1 MDTAEQPDAAIPS
14 TSGICPTSSSSSSAS
29 GRKRKLS
36 SDECTNE
43 QPNMKILSVELS
55 DIELQVSLMDLSDE
69 ILMEIFL
76 NLDSDSLIALS
87 ECCLRLNSVIK
98 DKKLWAK
105 ADFSSSQL
113 GAQELLRKIHHLQ
126 VETKSLKIRGLTS
139 VYPLDKWKTPTLTA
153 NMLAQINKRCPGLEH
168 FEIIEGYMDTNNMA
182 IISFPQSIKTL
193 VFRKCEADR
202 SMASEI
208 RMGFLSK
215 IDRTLQKLEELTI
228 EYCSWF
234 DTHDFMALSK
244 VPHLR
249 YLSLKGCANMKDSV
263 PYASIATRFGFK
275 KLETLDLRDTPIS
288 DSDVS
293 CFNIV
298 QSLKELLLE
307 CPEYLRT
314 ERGLNEYNEAERQRV
329 EQLRRIA
336 NQDIINPL
344 ARRQEPG
351 QAGPAGAGEGAAAA
365 NQQEN
370 GAAQQGD
377 GDNAAEPAPPPR
389 PPRPHFLGEGRNVF
403 RFVNRHFFPNLHE
416 NPGENIIRIINR
428 AEMDPPAAAANQPE
442 PQANGQ
448 PANQDQDQQP
458 QRPAAPPLAP
468 LPPLPADNN
477 NQEIR
482 QRHVRI
488 VYNNRRNIIRIINHL
503 ERNNN
508 VEDNNNDQQQQQNGA
523 GGAQQP
529 QGVLPP
535 PVEAAY
541 QQIFEA
547 GNRDRVENG
556 PVAGPAA
563 AAQEHEQQPAAA
575 PLVNGVAAEN
585 NENGAAEAA
594 LVNGAA
600 AEQAPAAAAN
610 DGAVAGP
617 APAAPDAPEPPVP
630 QEDMNVRVILHG
642 AIQNNHP
649 RIMPHVIIVRGVE
662 NNNPVAEVA
671 DQNQARPAN
680 AFYQYLNLGPGAPG
694 PNYVSLVSDRGIC
707 AYGVS
712 RHELGGAAFIR
723 EYFRPN
729 LTSLERLLVRNY
741 KLVTDTSLD
750 HLESAAPNLKLL
762 DVTGT
767 SVTAEGVRNFKLAR
781 PNCTILSDFE

>member
-1 MDTAEQPDAAIPS
+1 MESAEPDAPQASTSAATMAPS
-14 TSGICPTSSSSSSAS
+14 TSSG

-36 SDECTNE
+36 ADECTSE

-76 NLDSDSLIALS
+76 NLDSNSLVALS
-87 ECCLRLNSVIK
+87 ECCLRLNNLVK
-98 DKKLWAK
+98 DKKLWVS
-105 ADFSSSQL
+105 ADFSSSRL
-113 GAQELLRKIHHLQ
+113 GTQELQRKIKHLQ
-126 VETKSLKIRGLTS
+126 AETRSLKIRGLTS
-139 VYPLDKWKTPTLTA
+139 LYPLDKWKTPTLTA
-153 NMLAQINKRCPGLEH
+153 NLLMWINKYCPQLEH
-168 FEIIEGYMDTNNMA
+168 FEINEGYFDTNNMA
-182 IISFPQSIKTL
+182 IISFPPSIRTL

-249 YLSLKGCANMKDSV
+249 YLSLRGCANMKDSV

-275 KLETLDLRDTPIS
+275 KLQVLDLRDTPIS

-336 NQDIINPL
+336 NQDIINI
-344 ARRQEPG
+344 RYQPG
-351 QAGPAGAGEGAAAA
+351 PDVAA
-365 NQQEN
+365 NQQDN
-370 GAAQQGD
+370 AQQAEE
-377 GDNAAEPAPPPR
+377 NVAEPVPPPR

-403 RFVNRHFFPNLHE
+403 RFVNRHFFPNLYE
-416 NPGENIIRIINR
+416 NAGENLIRFINR
-428 AEMDPPAAAANQPE
+428 AELDPAAAGGNQPDQQQPQPNNNNEAPAAAAPPAGNEE
-442 PQANGQ
+442 PA
-448 PANQDQDQQP
+448 
-458 QRPAAPPLAP
+458 RPPPPVAP
-468 LPPLPADNN
+468 LPPVPENP
-477 NQEIR
+477 EIR

-488 VYNNRRNIIRIINHL
+488 VYNRHNIIRIVNHP

-508 VEDNNNDQQQQQNGA
+508 VENNNNEQQQQN
-523 GGAQQP
+523 QQP
-529 QGVLPP
+529 IGRL
-535 PVEAAY
+535 PVEVAY

-556 PVAGPAA
+556 PVAVAA
-563 AAQEHEQQPAAA
+563 AAPQAEGPAQAEPRPVVAPAAVIVA
-575 PLVNGVAAEN
+575 NGPVPEAEDN
-585 NENGAAEAA
+585 ANGNENQ
-594 LVNGAA
+594 NG
-600 AEQAPAAAAN
+600 ENGERLAPAAAAPE
-610 DGAVAGP
+610 AR
-617 APAAPDAPEPPVP
+617 EPPPLQP
-630 QEDMNVRVILHG
+630 QEDVNVRVILHG
-642 AIQNNHP
+642 AIQNNQP
-649 RIMPHVIIVRGVE
+649 RMMPHVIIVRGE
-662 NNNPVAEVA
+662 NN
-671 DQNQARPAN
+671 PAGG
-680 AFYQYLNLGPGAPG
+680 AGPGAPG
-694 PNYVSLVSDRGIC
+694 PNYVSLVSDRGVC

-712 RHELGGAAFIR
+712 RHELAGAAFIR

-729 LTSLERLLVRNY
+729 NTSLERLFVRNY

-750 HLESAAPNLKLL
+750 HLESAAPHLKLL

-767 SVTAEGVRNFKLAR
+767 SVTAQGVRRFHLAR

>member
-1 MDTAEQPDAAIPS
+1 MDTEQPDAAIPS
-14 TSGICPTSSSSSSAS
+14 TSGTSSSAAAAS

-36 SDECTNE
+36 SDECTGE

-76 NLDSDSLIALS
+76 NLDSDSLISLS

-105 ADFSSSQL
+105 ADFSASQL

-126 VETKSLKIRGLTS
+126 VETKSLKIRGMTS

-314 ERGLNEYNEAERQRV
+314 ERGLSEYNEAERQRV

-344 ARRQEPG
+344 ARRQDAA
-351 QAGPAGAGEGAAAA
+351 AGPAAAGGEGGA

-370 GAAQQGD
+370 GGAQQD
-377 GDNAAEPAPPPR
+377 GENAAEPAPPPR

-428 AEMDPPAAAANQPE
+428 AEMDPPAANQPDQQQP
-442 PQANGQ
+442 PQANGNGPQANGEDQ
-448 PANQDQDQQP
+448 PQQP
-458 QRPAAPPLAP
+458 QRPAAPLAP
-468 LPPLPADNN
+468 LPPLPDNN

-508 VEDNNNDQQQQQNGA
+508 VEDNNNDQQPQANGGA
-523 GGAQQP
+523 GQQP

-556 PVAGPAA
+556 PVAGPAPP
-563 AAQEHEQQPAAA
+563 AQDQEQQQQQAA
-575 PLVNGVAAEN
+575 PPMVNGVGGGEN
-585 NENGAAEAA
+585 NENGNGDVAA
-594 LVNGAA
+594 NG
-600 AEQAPAAAAN
+600 ERAPAAAAVNAN

-617 APAAPDAPEPPVP
+617 APAAPDAPEPVP

>member
-1 MDTAEQPDAAIPS
+1 
-14 TSGICPTSSSSSSAS
+14 
-29 GRKRKLS
+29 
-36 SDECTNE
+36 
-43 QPNMKILSVELS
+43 MKILSVELS
-55 DIELQVSLMDLSDE
+55 DIELQVSLLDLSDE
-69 ILMEIFL
+69 MLMLIFL
-76 NLDSDSLIALS
+76 NLDSNSLISLS
-87 ECCLRLNSVIK
+87 ESCPRLNNLIK
-98 DKKLWAK
+98 DKKLWAT
-105 ADFSSSQL
+105 ADFSASQL
-113 GAQELLRKIHHLQ
+113 GAQELLRKIQHLQ
-126 VETKSLKIRGLTS
+126 TETKSLKIRGLTS

-153 NMLAQINKRCPGLEH
+153 NILAQINKRCPQLEH

-275 KLETLDLRDTPIS
+275 KLEILDLRDTPIS

-344 ARRQEPG
+344 GRRQDQ
-351 QAGPAGAGEGAAAA
+351 QAGAVADGAA
-365 NQQEN
+365 NQQDN
-370 GAAQQGD
+370 AAQQER
-377 GDNAAEPAPPPR
+377 DNAAVAAPPAPPPR

-428 AEMDPPAAAANQPE
+428 AEMDPPANQPE
-442 PQANGQ
+442 QPQANGVAQ
-448 PANQDQDQQP
+448 AQVNDEQQQP
-458 QRPAAPPLAP
+458 PRPAAPLAP
-468 LPPLPADNN
+468 LPPLPENP
-477 NQEIR
+477 EIR

-508 VEDNNNDQQQQQNGA
+508 VEDNNNDHQQNQQQ
-523 GGAQQP
+523 

-563 AAQEHEQQPAAA
+563 PEEGAQPQEEQMVIPVANGEAAA
-575 PLVNGVAAEN
+575 VAAAAEAEN
-585 NENGAAEAA
+585 NENA
-594 LVNGAA
+594 NG
-600 AEQAPAAAAN
+600 ENIVGQQPAAGIAA
-610 DGAVAGP
+610 GEAQ
-617 APAAPDAPEPPVP
+617 EPQP

-723 EYFRPN
+723 DYFRPN
-729 LTSLERLLVRNY
+729 STSLEKLLVRNY
-741 KLVTDTSLD
+741 KFVTDTSLD

-762 DVTGT
+762 DVIGT
-767 SVTAEGVRNFKLAR
+767 SVTAEGVRNFKSAR

>member
-1 MDTAEQPDAAIPS
+1 METAEQPDAAIPS
-14 TSGICPTSSSSSSAS
+14 TSGTTSSSAS

-36 SDECTNE
+36 TDECTSE
-43 QPNMKILSVELS
+43 QPNMKILSKGETLP
-55 DIELQVSLMDLSDE
+55 DIELQVSLLDLSDE

-87 ECCLRLNSVIK
+87 ECCLRLNSIMK
-98 DKKLWAK
+98 DKKLWTK
-105 ADFSSSQL
+105 ADFSASQL
-113 GAQELLRKIHHLQ
+113 GAQELLRKIHHLK

-344 ARRQEPG
+344 ARRPAE
-351 QAGPAGAGEGAAAA
+351 PAGGEGAA

-370 GAAQQGD
+370 GAAQQGE

-428 AEMDPPAAAANQPE
+428 AEMDPPAAAAGAAANQQPE
-442 PQANGQ
+442 PQANGNNG
-448 PANQDQDQQP
+448 PLDHQDQQQP

-468 LPPLPADNN
+468 LPPLPDNN

-508 VEDNNNDQQQQQNGA
+508 VEDNNNDQQQNAQQQNG
-523 GGAQQP
+523 QQP

-556 PVAGPAA
+556 PVAAAA
-563 AAQEHEQQPAAA
+563 AAQEQEQQPAVAAA
-575 PLVNGVAAEN
+575 PLVNGIAGAGN
-585 NENGAAEAA
+585 NENGNGV
-594 LVNGAA
+594 LVNGEQPEQHAPAA
-600 AEQAPAAAAN
+600 AAAAAN

-617 APAAPDAPEPPVP
+617 APVAPDAPEPPVP

>member
-1 MDTAEQPDAAIPS
+1 MMEPTQAEPSRPS
-14 TSGICPTSSSSSSAS
+14 TSAASSI
-29 GRKRKLS
+29 GRKRKIS
-36 SDECTNE
+36 SDEYTFD

-76 NLDSDSLIALS
+76 NLDSDSLISLS
-87 ECCLRLNSVIK
+87 ECCLRLNNFIK
-98 DKKLWAK
+98 DKKLWTK
-105 ADFSSSQL
+105 ADFSESQL
-113 GAQELLRKIHHLQ
+113 GVQELLRKIKHLQ
-126 VETKSLKIRGLTS
+126 VETRSLKIRGLTS
-139 VYPLDKWKTPTLTA
+139 LYPLDKWKTPTLTA
-153 NMLAQINKRCPGLEH
+153 NLLAQINKRCPQLEH
-168 FEIIEGYMDTNNMA
+168 FEITEGYMDTNNMA
-182 IISFPQSIKTL
+182 IISFPPSIQTL

-275 KLETLDLRDTPIS
+275 KLEILDLRDTPIS

-314 ERGLNEYNEAERQRV
+314 ERGLSEYNEAERQRV

-336 NQDIINPL
+336 NQDIINPHN
-344 ARRQEPG
+344 RRQD
-351 QAGPAGAGEGAAAA
+351 QAGDGANVPDIVQQLEGE
-365 NQQEN
+365 NV
-370 GAAQQGD
+370 
-377 GDNAAEPAPPPR
+377 AEPAPPPR

-416 NPGENIIRIINR
+416 NRENLIRIINR
-428 AEMDPPAAAANQPE
+428 VEMDPPEEQPE
-442 PQANGQ
+442 QQ
-448 PANQDQDQQP
+448 PANNQP
-458 QRPAAPPLAP
+458 PPPPPPPANEEQLQRPPVPVQQAP
-468 LPPLPADNN
+468 LPPLPENP
-477 NQEIR
+477 EIR

-508 VEDNNNDQQQQQNGA
+508 DEDNNNELQF
-523 GGAQQP
+523 P
-529 QGVLPP
+529 QVMPR

-556 PVAGPAA
+556 PVEGPAAGPAVPA
-563 AAQEHEQQPAAA
+563 NEEHQQAQERP
-575 PLVNGVAAEN
+575 VNGVAEEAADVNDNANGNAEN
-585 NENGAAEAA
+585 GEGEAPAEAEA
-594 LVNGAA
+594 
-600 AEQAPAAAAN
+600 QDPQ
-610 DGAVAGP
+610 
-617 APAAPDAPEPPVP
+617 P

-642 AIQNNHP
+642 AFQNNHP

-671 DQNQARPAN
+671 DNQQRPAN

-712 RHELGGAAFIR
+712 RQELGGAAFIR

-729 LTSLERLLVRNY
+729 MSSLERLLVRNY

-762 DVTGT
+762 DVSGT

>member
-1 MDTAEQPDAAIPS
+1 METAELPETAIPS
-14 TSGICPTSSSSSSAS
+14 TSGISSAT

-76 NLDSDSLIALS
+76 NLDSDSLISLS

-105 ADFSSSQL
+105 ADFSASQL

-153 NMLAQINKRCPGLEH
+153 NILAQINKRCPGLEH

-344 ARRQEPG
+344 ARRQDPG
-351 QAGPAGAGEGAAAA
+351 QAGPAGGEGGA

-370 GAAQQGD
+370 GGGVQQD

-428 AEMDPPAAAANQPE
+428 AEMDQPAANQPAE
-442 PQANGQ
+442 PQANGNGPQ
-448 PANQDQDQQP
+448 ANDQDQPQQP

-468 LPPLPADNN
+468 LPPLPENN

-508 VEDNNNDQQQQQNGA
+508 VEDNNNDQHQQQQPNGNV
-523 GGAQQP
+523 QQP

-563 AAQEHEQQPAAA
+563 AP

-585 NENGAAEAA
+585 NENGNEEAA
-594 LVNGAA
+594 AIVNGAQP
-600 AEQAPAAAAN
+600 EQQALQPAAAN

>member
-1 MDTAEQPDAAIPS
+1 
-14 TSGICPTSSSSSSAS
+14 
-29 GRKRKLS
+29 
-36 SDECTNE
+36 
-43 QPNMKILSVELS
+43 MKILSVELS

-76 NLDSDSLIALS
+76 NLDSDSLISLS

-105 ADFSSSQL
+105 ADFSASQL

-126 VETKSLKIRGLTS
+126 VETKSLKIRGMTS

-314 ERGLNEYNEAERQRV
+314 ERGLSEYNEAERQRV

-344 ARRQEPG
+344 ARRQDAA
-351 QAGPAGAGEGAAAA
+351 AGPAAAGGEGGA

-370 GAAQQGD
+370 GGAQQD
-377 GDNAAEPAPPPR
+377 GENAAEPAPPPR

-428 AEMDPPAAAANQPE
+428 AEMDPPAANQPDQQQQP
-442 PQANGQ
+442 PQANGNGPQANGEDQ
-448 PANQDQDQQP
+448 PQQP
-458 QRPAAPPLAP
+458 QRPAAPLAP
-468 LPPLPADNN
+468 LPPLPDNN

-508 VEDNNNDQQQQQNGA
+508 VEDNNNDQQPQANGA
-523 GGAQQP
+523 AGQQP

-556 PVAGPAA
+556 PVAGPAPP
-563 AAQEHEQQPAAA
+563 AQEQDQQQQAA
-575 PLVNGVAAEN
+575 PPMVNGVGGGGEN
-585 NENGAAEAA
+585 NENGNGEVAA
-594 LVNGAA
+594 NG
-600 AEQAPAAAAN
+600 ERAPAAAAVANAN

-617 APAAPDAPEPPVP
+617 APAAPDAPEPMP

>member
-1 MDTAEQPDAAIPS
+1 MDTTEPDAPQASTSGVAMSPS
-14 TSGICPTSSSSSSAS
+14 TSTGG

-36 SDECTNE
+36 TDECTSE
-43 QPNMKILSVELS
+43 QPNMKFLSVELS
-55 DIELQVSLMDLSDE
+55 DIELQVSLLDLSDE

-76 NLDSDSLIALS
+76 NLDSNSLVALS
-87 ECCLRLNSVIK
+87 ECCLRLNNLVK
-98 DKKLWAK
+98 DKKLWVS
-105 ADFSSSQL
+105 ADFSSSRL
-113 GAQELLRKIHHLQ
+113 GTQELQRKIKHLQ
-126 VETKSLKIRGLTS
+126 AETRSLKIRGLTS
-139 VYPLDKWKTPTLTA
+139 LYPLDKWKTPTLTA
-153 NMLAQINKRCPGLEH
+153 NLLMWINKYCPQLEH
-168 FEIIEGYMDTNNMA
+168 FEINEGYFDTNNMA
-182 IISFPQSIKTL
+182 IISFPPSIRTL

-249 YLSLKGCANMKDSV
+249 YLSLRGCANMKDSV

-275 KLETLDLRDTPIS
+275 KLEVLDLRDTPIS

-336 NQDIINPL
+336 NQDIINI
-344 ARRQEPG
+344 RYHPG
-351 QAGPAGAGEGAAAA
+351 GEVVVANQQDNAQPAAGAAA
-365 NQQEN
+365 EN
-370 GAAQQGD
+370 V
-377 GDNAAEPAPPPR
+377 AEPVPPPR

-416 NPGENIIRIINR
+416 NAGENLIRFINR
-428 AEMDPPAAAANQPE
+428 AELDPAVANANQP
-442 PQANGQ
+442 
-448 PANQDQDQQP
+448 DQQQQQQQP
-458 QRPAAPPLAP
+458 
-468 LPPLPADNN
+468 NN
-477 NQEIR
+477 NNDAAVPPAGNEYPPGQVPLVDPPPEIR

-488 VYNNRRNIIRIINHL
+488 VYNRHNIIRIVNHPA

-508 VEDNNNDQQQQQNGA
+508 VENNNNDQQQQEN
-523 GGAQQP
+523 QQP
-529 QGVLPP
+529 IGRL
-535 PVEAAY
+535 PVEVAY

-556 PVAGPAA
+556 PVGG
-563 AAQEHEQQPAAA
+563 AAA
-575 PLVNGVAAEN
+575 PQAEGAPQREARPGAAVVVVANGPVAEDEEANVNA
-585 NENGAAEAA
+585 NENQNGENGERPAPAA
-594 LVNGAA
+594 
-600 AEQAPAAAAN
+600 APAAAA
-610 DGAVAGP
+610 
-617 APAAPDAPEPPVP
+617 DARDPPPPQP
-630 QEDMNVRVILHG
+630 QEDVNVRVILHG
-642 AIQNNHP
+642 AIQNNQP
-649 RIMPHVIIVRGVE
+649 RMMPHVIIVRGE
-662 NNNPVAEVA
+662 NNAA
-671 DQNQARPAN
+671 GA
-680 AFYQYLNLGPGAPG
+680 GPGAPG
-694 PNYVSLVSDRGIC
+694 PNYVSLVSDRGVC

-729 LTSLERLLVRNY
+729 NTSLERLFVRNY

-750 HLESAAPNLKLL
+750 HLESAAPHLKLL

-767 SVTAEGVRNFKLAR
+767 SVTAQGVRRFHLAR

>member
-1 MDTAEQPDAAIPS
+1 MDSTEASAPQAS
-14 TSGICPTSSSSSSAS
+14 TSAAAFST

-36 SDECTNE
+36 SDECTSE

-76 NLDSDSLIALS
+76 NLDSNSLVALS
-87 ECCLRLNSVIK
+87 ACCLRLNNLVK
-98 DKKLWAK
+98 DKKLWTS
-105 ADFSSSQL
+105 ADFSSSRL
-113 GAQELLRKIHHLQ
+113 GTQELQRKIKHLQ
-126 VETKSLKIRGLTS
+126 AETRSLKIRGLTS
-139 VYPLDKWKTPTLTA
+139 LYPLDKWKTPTLTA
-153 NMLAQINKRCPGLEH
+153 NLLMWINKYCPQLEH
-168 FEIIEGYMDTNNMA
+168 FEINEGYFDTNNMA
-182 IISFPQSIKTL
+182 IISFPPSIRTL

-249 YLSLKGCANMKDSV
+249 YLSLRGCANMKDSV

-275 KLETLDLRDTPIS
+275 KLEVLDLRDTPIS

-336 NQDIINPL
+336 NQDIINI
-344 ARRQEPG
+344 RYHPG
-351 QAGPAGAGEGAAAA
+351 GDAAA
-365 NQQEN
+365 NPQDN
-370 GAAQQGD
+370 AQQPE
-377 GDNAAEPAPPPR
+377 GDNAVAEPIPPPR

-416 NPGENIIRIINR
+416 NAGENVIRFINR
-428 AEMDPPAAAANQPE
+428 AELDPAVAAANQPE
-442 PQANGQ
+442 QQQQNNNNEA
-448 PANQDQDQQP
+448 PADADAGAAAGGHEEP
-458 QRPAAPPLAP
+458 ARPPAPLAP
-468 LPPLPADNN
+468 LPPLPENP
-477 NQEIR
+477 EIR

-488 VYNNRRNIIRIINHL
+488 VYNRHNIIRIVNHP

-508 VEDNNNDQQQQQNGA
+508 VENNNNEQQQNH
-523 GGAQQP
+523 QP
-529 QGVLPP
+529 IGRL
-535 PVEAAY
+535 PVEVAY

-556 PVAGPAA
+556 PIVGAAQADVPAHGEPRPAA
-563 AAQEHEQQPAAA
+563 AVANGPVEGDDNVNGHENENGENDERP
-575 PLVNGVAAEN
+575 GVAA
-585 NENGAAEAA
+585 
-594 LVNGAA
+594 
-600 AEQAPAAAAN
+600 AAAAV
-610 DGAVAGP
+610 DGR
-617 APAAPDAPEPPVP
+617 DPPPQP
-630 QEDMNVRVILHG
+630 QEDVNVRVILHG
-642 AIQNNHP
+642 AIQNNQP
-649 RIMPHVIIVRGVE
+649 RMMPHVIIVRGE
-662 NNNPVAEVA
+662 NN
-671 DQNQARPAN
+671 PAGG
-680 AFYQYLNLGPGAPG
+680 AGPGAPG

-729 LTSLERLLVRNY
+729 MTSLERLLVRNY

-781 PNCTILSDFE
+781 PSCTILSDYE

>member
-1 MDTAEQPDAAIPS
+1 MDSTEASAPQAS
-14 TSGICPTSSSSSSAS
+14 TSAAAFST

-36 SDECTNE
+36 SDECTSE

-76 NLDSDSLIALS
+76 NLDSNSLVALS
-87 ECCLRLNSVIK
+87 ACCLRLNNLVK
-98 DKKLWAK
+98 DKKLWTS
-105 ADFSSSQL
+105 ADFSSSRL
-113 GAQELLRKIHHLQ
+113 GTQELQRKIKHLQ
-126 VETKSLKIRGLTS
+126 AETRSLKIRGLTS
-139 VYPLDKWKTPTLTA
+139 LYPLDKWKTPTLTA
-153 NMLAQINKRCPGLEH
+153 NLLMWINKYCPQLEH
-168 FEIIEGYMDTNNMA
+168 FEINEGYFDTNNMA
-182 IISFPQSIKTL
+182 IISFPPSIRTL

-249 YLSLKGCANMKDSV
+249 YLSLRGCANMKDSV

-275 KLETLDLRDTPIS
+275 KLEVLDLRDTPIS

-336 NQDIINPL
+336 NQDIINI
-344 ARRQEPG
+344 RYHPG
-351 QAGPAGAGEGAAAA
+351 GDAAA
-365 NQQEN
+365 NPQDN
-370 GAAQQGD
+370 AQQPE
-377 GDNAAEPAPPPR
+377 GDNAVAEPIPPPR

-416 NPGENIIRIINR
+416 NAGENVIRFINR
-428 AEMDPPAAAANQPE
+428 AELDPAVAAANQPE
-442 PQANGQ
+442 QQQQNNNNEA
-448 PANQDQDQQP
+448 PADADAGAAAGGHEEP
-458 QRPAAPPLAP
+458 ARPPAPLAP
-468 LPPLPADNN
+468 LPPLPENP
-477 NQEIR
+477 EIR

-488 VYNNRRNIIRIINHL
+488 VYNRHNIIRIVNHP

-508 VEDNNNDQQQQQNGA
+508 VENNNNEQQQNH
-523 GGAQQP
+523 QP
-529 QGVLPP
+529 IGRL
-535 PVEAAY
+535 PVEVAY

-556 PVAGPAA
+556 PIVGAAQADVPAHGEPRPAA
-563 AAQEHEQQPAAA
+563 AVANGPVEGDDNVNGHENENGENDERP
-575 PLVNGVAAEN
+575 GVAA
-585 NENGAAEAA
+585 
-594 LVNGAA
+594 
-600 AEQAPAAAAN
+600 AAAAV
-610 DGAVAGP
+610 DGR
-617 APAAPDAPEPPVP
+617 DPPPQP
-630 QEDMNVRVILHG
+630 QEDVNVRVILHG
-642 AIQNNHP
+642 AIQNNQP
-649 RIMPHVIIVRGVE
+649 RMMPHVIIVRGE
-662 NNNPVAEVA
+662 NNPAGGAGEAA
-671 DQNQARPAN
+671 DNNQQRPAN

-729 LTSLERLLVRNY
+729 MTSLERLLVRNY

-781 PNCTILSDFE
+781 PSCTILSDYE